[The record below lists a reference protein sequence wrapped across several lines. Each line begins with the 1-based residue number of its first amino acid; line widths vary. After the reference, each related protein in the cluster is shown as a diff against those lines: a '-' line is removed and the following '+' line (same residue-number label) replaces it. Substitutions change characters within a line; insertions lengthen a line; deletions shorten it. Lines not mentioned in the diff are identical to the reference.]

1 MAKRSPARRER
12 AKEWAREKAKTAS
25 FWLVL
30 LIFLVLVLSLWV
42 MFGDTIGYDARC
54 IYERLGVTE
63 KAPALKTLGFTIAG
77 IVALLGVVVANRRAK
92 ALADSAEATTKSAE
106 AAAKSAK
113 AAADSAEAATDTA
126 EATEAGNRQRAFK
139 DGVEQLGSDK
149 SSVRQG
155 GAHALFHLALRDD
168 ELRAS
173 IAGVLCA
180 HIRETTSDKAY
191 QKQNEDKPSTEM
203 QSLLRLMFT
212 AETVGKRKLVIFWR
226 GIAPDLEGGYFCGLE
241 LGNAWFRG
249 AKLSSAQFQ
258 RASLWDA
265 QLQEAS
271 LWSTQLDGASLTR
284 AQFQG
289 ASLLDAQLQGA
300 SLEGAQFQGASLWD
314 AQFQGASLEGAQFQG
329 ASLWDAQFQGASLE
343 GAQFQGASLRGVQFH
358 GAWLSGAQFQAA
370 WLSGSQFQGASL
382 YMAGFQQTQFGEGPE
397 EDLLDQDRAVYK
409 SDDPVEK
416 LKVSAFHGVS
426 SEPKPRIFVP
436 FEKRIN
442 DRTGKESDFSKV
454 IFSGGVT
461 QEQLAEAK
469 KALGLKSWPSGT
481 FDSKERLIR
490 NLESEIGKPES
501 NTPPKEI
508 VARSYGKKD
517 AERWIQEF
525 QGDI

>member
-1 MAKRSPARRER
+1 MGKQPPEQRRQP
-12 AKEWAREKAKTAS
+12 KKWADKKATIA
-25 FWLVL
+25 FWVFSSVLSVL
-30 LIFLVLVLSLWV
+30 LLLSLWV
-42 MFGDTIGYDARC
+42 MFGDKIGYNGC
-54 IYERLGVTE
+54 WIYEGLGVTE
-63 KAPALKTLGFTIAG
+63 KAEALKTLGFVIAG
-77 IVALLGVVVANRRAK
+77 IVAFWGVMAANRRSD

-113 AAADSAEAATDTA
+113 AAVDSAEAATDTA

-149 SSVRQG
+149 PSVRQG

-289 ASLLDAQLQGA
+289 ASLLDAQLQEA

-343 GAQFQGASLRGVQFH
+343 GAQFQG
-358 GAWLSGAQFQAA
+358 A

-469 KALGLKSWPSGT
+469 KALGLKSWPFGT